1 MLKKIMFSFALA
13 AMSATAISTGYAA
26 KTGLASQTSDERGVK
41 VTVTPQSLL
50 KETQAW
56 IFEVTL
62 ETHTQSL
69 NEDLA
74 KSSTL
79 IADGKPYAALDWKGA
94 PPGGHH
100 RKGSLNFKAITP
112 QPQSVELQIRLTGE
126 AAPRT
131 FQWFLKGASNGK

>member
-1 MLKKIMFSFALA
+1 MLKRIMFGFALA

-26 KTGLASQTSDERGVK
+26 ETGLASQTSDERGVK

-100 RKGSLNFKAITP
+100 RTGSLSFKAITP

-126 AAPRT
+126 TAPRT
-131 FQWFLKGASNGK
+131 FQWFLKGASNGN

>member
-1 MLKKIMFSFALA
+1 MLKRIMFCFALA

-26 KTGLASQTSDERGVK
+26 ETGLASQTSDERGVK

-62 ETHTQSL
+62 ETHTQPL

-79 IADGKPYAALDWKGA
+79 IADGKPYAALGWKGA

-100 RKGSLNFKAITP
+100 RKGSLSFKTITP

-126 AAPRT
+126 TAPRT
-131 FQWFLKGASNGK
+131 FQWLLKGASNGN